1 MSNVRIGFSPTF
13 TAGLHFDTGV
23 VMNTYSI
30 DLQMIT
36 KVTSNADHNTALER
50 CKYIIYEQFCDSIIL
65 GDEHKKLAKKYQ
77 DVGFKTII
85 LPNEPADQL
94 TGLALYCKLQAVTE
108 DVMDVL
114 DISIRSTLGGGV
126 SYWHHDEESIGPYEK
141 SGWWNEA
148 GPSCSALPNTRRKI
162 VTLNNPTWKSLD
174 LDWDNGEE
182 PETEIVLTL
191 DNKKDK
197 VENLGENVVEFK
209 PNDKK

>member
-13 TAGLHFDTGV
+13 TAGVYFDSGV
-23 VMNTYSI
+23 IMNTYSV

-36 KVTSNADHNTALER
+36 KSSNTVDHNIAMER
-50 CKYIIYEQFCDSIIL
+50 CKYIIYEQFCDSIII
-65 GDEHKKLAKKYQ
+65 GDEDKKLAKKYQ
-77 DVGFKTII
+77 DVGFRTLI

-114 DISIRSTLGGGV
+114 DISLRSTLGGGV
-126 SYWHHDEESIGPYEK
+126 SYLHNDEETVGPYDK
-141 SGWWNEA
+141 QGWWNEA
-148 GPSCSALPNTRRKI
+148 GPSCSTLPSTRRKI
-162 VTLNNPTWKSLD
+162 VTLNNPTWKSLE

-182 PETEIVLTL
+182 PETVIEIKLER
-191 DNKKDK
+191 KKDK
-197 VENLGENVVEFK
+197 LENLGENVVEFK

>member
-13 TAGLHFDTGV
+13 TAGIYFDTGV
-23 VMNTYSI
+23 IMNTYSI

-36 KVTSNADHNTALER
+36 KSMNSIDHNIALER
-50 CKYIIYEQFCDSIIL
+50 VKYIVYEQFSDSIII
-65 GDEHKKLAKKYQ
+65 GDENKKIAKKYQ
-77 DVGFKTII
+77 DVGFRTLM

-126 SYWHHDEESIGPYEK
+126 SYLHHDEESVGPYEK
-141 SGWWNEA
+141 SGWWSDT
-148 GPSCSALPNTRRKI
+148 GPNCSVLPSKSKKI
-162 VTLNNPTWKSLD
+162 VTLNNPTWKSLE
-174 LDWDNGEE
+174 LDWDDGEE
-182 PETEIVLTL
+182 PETVIEIKLEK
-191 DNKKDK
+191 KKDK
-197 VENLGENVVEFK
+197 IENLGENVVEFK

>member
-13 TAGLHFDTGV
+13 TAGVYFDSGII
-23 VMNTYSI
+23 MNTYSV

-36 KVTSNADHNTALER
+36 KSNNTVDHNIAMER
-50 CKYIIYEQFCDSIIL
+50 CKYIIYEQFCDSIII
-65 GDEHKKLAKKYQ
+65 GDEDKKLAKKYQ
-77 DVGFKTII
+77 DVGFRTLI

-114 DISIRSTLGGGV
+114 DISLRSTLGGGV
-126 SYWHHDEESIGPYEK
+126 SYLHNDEETVGPYDK
-141 SGWWNEA
+141 PGWWNEA
-148 GPSCSALPNTRRKI
+148 GPNCSKLPSTRRKI
-162 VTLNNPTWKSLD
+162 VTLNNPTWKSLE

-182 PETEIVLTL
+182 PETVIEIKLER
-191 DNKKDK
+191 KKDK